1 MKILL
6 VDDSKLQRVTIQRI
20 LAKAGYQVEA
30 AVDGEEGLRMAQ
42 ETNPELVLLDMI
54 LPKLDG
60 TVVLERLKK
69 DPKTMHIPVIVLTGL
84 SQRNEEKLKS
94 AGAAGFYQKSELG
107 VEKGADELLALV
119 RQVFRDFV
127 KVKTAAA
134 GSAAAS
140 ASKN

>member
-20 LAKAGYQVEA
+20 LAKAGFEVTT
-30 AVDGEEGLRMAQ
+30 AVDGEEGLRMTRQ
-42 ETNPELVLLDMI
+42 GQPHLVLLDMI

-60 TVVLERLKK
+60 TMVLDQLKR
-69 DPKTMHIPVIVLTGL
+69 DPATMHIPVIVLTGL
-84 SQRNEEKLKS
+84 SQRNEEKLKG

-107 VEKGADELLALV
+107 VEKGADDLVALI

-127 KVKTAAA
+127 KVKTVAAVPA
-134 GSAAAS
+134 PFPS
-140 ASKN
+140 N